1 MGDFNIAQFIGGIVE
16 GMGKGL
22 TSDKGGG
29 AMNMEVIPKK
39 KNAPPVIE
47 MTPSQTAASDVVK
60 GAGTAV
66 AMGQPILSPSTPIQQ
81 GGAGVVMRAPAGEPV
96 TPQGD
101 DDRPMANNPQW
112 LYENNPYRA
121 ENGGPGNSF
130 GPWRGPS
137 RDEMEAKS
145 FPSFMGRRGLRYGG
159 EVQDGETVEV
169 GEAGKELVTKMPDGR
184 VVVTPQEEVVNVNQ
198 QVAPNPSGTPA
209 PLSADVMM
217 QMQNPQYSEQENVA
231 LTTNRGADV
240 TADRPPAMSLPD
252 TVQQGPNDE
261 GYLQNELL
269 KNMEVKS
276 SPWKDFGAALIQA
289 GNNHFNNKNEPIR
302 TWGEIQ
308 RDKRVAPLAAK
319 LALVRDAKKTRMD
332 AEINAARLGLIN
344 QQAKTIPIDDEL
356 KAIDIERKR
365 TADDRKY
372 EIQTRTQTW
381 KEADR
386 AEYWKQEEI
395 KQEAIR
401 RKDTATIKLAEARQK
416 ELERHNLVTEGQ
428 GDKRIE
434 QGDKRLTLDQQKA
447 DQLNKHRINAQKI
460 AAARKGSNGSKQS
473 EDKINLAKVALKRS
487 LGKAVKDGFMTKAEA
502 QDILAVD
509 AGFGEAAGDI
519 DK

>member
-39 KNAPPVIE
+39 KNAPPIIE
-47 MTPSQTAASDVVK
+47 MTPSQEAGQHIQEGAHEALQAPAMSIGAPIASPTAPVTAGATPVRRDVV
-60 GAGTAV
+60 
-66 AMGQPILSPSTPIQQ
+66 MQINNRPPIESQ
-81 GGAGVVMRAPAGEPV
+81 EN
-96 TPQGD
+96 D
-101 DDRPMANNPQW
+101 FPMANTPEW
-112 LYENNPYRA
+112 LAKNNPYA
-121 ENGGPGNSF
+121 MENGGPGNSF
-130 GPWRGPS
+130 APWKGP
-137 RDEMEAKS
+137 
-145 FPSFMGRRGLRYGG
+145 RRGLRFGG

-184 VVVTPQEEVVNVNQ
+184 VVVTPQEEVIDVNQ

-209 PLSADVMM
+209 PISADVMM

-231 LTTNRGADV
+231 LTTNRGAHV
-240 TADRPPAMSLPD
+240 TAERPPAMSIPD
-252 TVQQGPNDE
+252 AVQQGPNDE

-276 SPWKDFGAALIQA
+276 SPWKDLGAALIQA

-319 LALVRDAKKTRMD
+319 LALVKDARESRQT
-332 AEINAARLGLIN
+332 AEEKAARIGLVN
-344 QQAKTIPIDDEL
+344 QQRATIPVDDARQQL
-356 KAIDIERKR
+356 DVERKQL
-365 TADDRKY
+365 ADDRKY

-401 RKDTATIKLAEARQK
+401 RKDTATVRLAEARQK
-416 ELERHNLVTEGQ
+416 ELERHNLVTE
-428 GDKRIE
+428 R
-434 QGDKRLTLDQQKA
+434 QGDKRLEQGDQRIEGA
-447 DQLNKHRINAQKI
+447 RLSREDLNKYRGASLRLRQAGQVAGLTPAKQEDI
-460 AAARKGSNGSKQS
+460 AARKQKLKESLITKVRAG
-473 EDKINLAKVALKRS
+473 KITQA
-487 LGKAVKDGFMTKAEA
+487 DMD
-502 QDILAVD
+502 DILSEEVD
-509 AGFGEAAGDI
+509 AGFGDASGEV